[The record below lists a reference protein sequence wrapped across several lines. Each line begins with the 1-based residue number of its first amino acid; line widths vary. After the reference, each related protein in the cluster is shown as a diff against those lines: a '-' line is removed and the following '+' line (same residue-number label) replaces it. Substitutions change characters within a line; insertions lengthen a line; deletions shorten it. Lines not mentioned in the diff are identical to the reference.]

1 MVFAVYLERVD
12 DSAFL
17 TFTWNIQYEI
27 DSTAGW
33 SHVFLI
39 LKRITSLMISPGE
52 HAIGDPAW
60 ALLDKAVSWSPF
72 HSALTI
78 LYFCD

>member
-1 MVFAVYLERVD
+1 
-12 DSAFL
+12 
-17 TFTWNIQYEI
+17 
-27 DSTAGW
+27 
-33 SHVFLI
+33 
-39 LKRITSLMISPGE
+39 MISPGE